1 MKKYSRYAIYYAPP
15 KESSLEEFGRYWF
28 GWDPL
33 NAKLINN
40 KRRINYLNRF
50 GIKNL
55 INIDKNVLIA
65 KKYGFHG
72 TLIPPFKLNKNYSTN
87 TLFKKTEEIA
97 KKLKKFKFYKFKL
110 KKINNF
116 YAFVQNKKNN
126 NINKLSNRLVR
137 ELFKFRSPLTKKEIN
152 RRNPSKLS
160 KLQLNILYKWGYPY
174 LMSEFNF
181 HMTLASEVTG
191 NKLYLELKKIERNK
205 EIILNEINN
214 FDKIYIF
221 GENQKGMFEN
231 LENFSLS

>member
-40 KRRINYLNRF
+40 KHRINYLNRF

-97 KKLKKFKFYKFKL
+97 KKFKKFKFYKFKL
-110 KKINNF
+110 KKMNNF

-137 ELFKFRSPLTKKEIN
+137 ELFKFRSPLTKKEID

-191 NKLYLELKKIERNK
+191 IKLYLELKKIERNK

>member
-1 MKKYSRYAIYYAPP
+1 MKKYSRFAIYYAPP
-15 KESSLEEFGRYWF
+15 KGSVLEEFGKYWF

-33 NAKLINN
+33 VAKFINN
-40 KRRINYLNRF
+40 KQRINYLNRF

-55 INIDKNVLIA
+55 KSIDNNILMA

-72 TLIPPFKLNKNYSTN
+72 TLIPPFKLNNNYN
-87 TLFKKTEEIA
+87 RKKLFKKIEVVA
-97 KKLKKFKFYKFKL
+97 KKYKKFNFYKFKL
-110 KKINNF
+110 KKIDNF
-116 YAFVQNKKNN
+116 YAFVQSKKNN

-137 ELFKFRSPLTKKEIN
+137 ELFKFRSPLTKKEID

-160 KLQLNILYKWGYPY
+160 KLQLSILYKWGYPY
-174 LMSEFNF
+174 LMSQFNF
-181 HMTLASEVTG
+181 HMTLASEVSG
-191 NKLYLELKKIERNK
+191 NKLYFELKKIEKNK
-205 EIILNEINN
+205 EIILNETND

>member
-15 KESSLEEFGRYWF
+15 KESNLEEFGRYWF
-28 GWDPL
+28 GWDPI
-33 NAKLINN
+33 NAKSINN
-40 KRRINYLNRF
+40 KQRINYLNGF

-55 INIDKNVLIA
+55 KNIDKNVLIA
-65 KKYGFHG
+65 RKYGFHG

-87 TLFKKTEEIA
+87 TLFKKTEKIA
-97 KKLKKFKFYKFKL
+97 KKFKKFKFYKFKL

-137 ELFKFRSPLTKKEIN
+137 ELFKFRSPLTKKEID

-160 KLQLNILYKWGYPY
+160 KFQLNILYKWGYPY
-174 LMSEFNF
+174 LMSEFKF

-191 NKLYLELKKIERNK
+191 NKLYSELKKIENNK

>member
-40 KRRINYLNRF
+40 KHRINYLNRF

-55 INIDKNVLIA
+55 INIDKNVLIP

-97 KKLKKFKFYKFKL
+97 KKFKKFKFYKFKL

-137 ELFKFRSPLTKKEIN
+137 ELFKFRSPLTKKEID

>member
-28 GWDPL
+28 GWDPI
-33 NAKLINN
+33 NAKSINN
-40 KRRINYLNRF
+40 KQRINYLNGF

-55 INIDKNVLIA
+55 KNIDKNVLIA
-65 KKYGFHG
+65 RKYGFHG

-137 ELFKFRSPLTKKEIN
+137 ELFKFRSPLTKKEID

>member
-15 KESSLEEFGRYWF
+15 KESNLEEFGRYWF

-40 KRRINYLNRF
+40 KRRINYLNGF

-55 INIDKNVLIA
+55 KNIDKNVLIA

-87 TLFKKTEEIA
+87 LLFKKTEDIA
-97 KKLKKFKFYKFKL
+97 KKFKKFKFYKFKL

-137 ELFKFRSPLTKKEIN
+137 ELFKFRSPLTKKEID

-160 KLQLNILYKWGYPY
+160 KLQLNILHKWGYPY

-191 NKLYLELKKIERNK
+191 NKLYFELKKIEKNK

>member
-40 KRRINYLNRF
+40 KHRINYLNRF

-55 INIDKNVLIA
+55 INIDKNVLIP

-87 TLFKKTEEIA
+87 ALFKKTEEIA
-97 KKLKKFKFYKFKL
+97 KKFKKFKFYKFKL

-137 ELFKFRSPLTKKEIN
+137 ELFKFRSPLSKKEID

-174 LMSEFNF
+174 IMSEFNF

-191 NKLYLELKKIERNK
+191 NKLYFELKKIEKNK

>member
-15 KESSLEEFGRYWF
+15 KESNLEEFGRYWF

-40 KRRINYLNRF
+40 KQRINYLNGF

-55 INIDKNVLIA
+55 KNIDKNVLIA

-87 TLFKKTEEIA
+87 TLFKKTEDIA
-97 KKLKKFKFYKFKL
+97 KKFKKFKFYKFKL

-137 ELFKFRSPLTKKEIN
+137 ELFKFRSPLTKKEID

-160 KLQLNILYKWGYPY
+160 KFQLNILYKWGYPY
-174 LMSEFNF
+174 LMSEFKF

-191 NKLYLELKKIERNK
+191 NKLYSELKKIENNK

>member
-137 ELFKFRSPLTKKEIN
+137 ELFKFRSPLTKKEID

-181 HMTLASEVTG
+181 HMTLASEVKG

>member
-40 KRRINYLNRF
+40 KQRINYLNRF

-55 INIDKNVLIA
+55 KNIDKNVLIA

-87 TLFKKTEEIA
+87 TLFKKTEDIA
-97 KKLKKFKFYKFKL
+97 KKFKKFKFYKFKL
-110 KKINNF
+110 KRINNF
-116 YAFVQNKKNN
+116 YAFVQNKKNS
-126 NINKLSNRLVR
+126 NINKISNRLVK
-137 ELFKFRSPLTKKEIN
+137 ELFKFRSPLTKKEIDK
-152 RRNPSKLS
+152 RNPSKLS
-160 KLQLNILYKWGYPY
+160 KLQLNILHKWGYPY
-174 LMSEFNF
+174 LMSEFKF

-191 NKLYLELKKIERNK
+191 NKLYSELKKIEKKK
-205 EIILNEINN
+205 EIILNEIND

>member
-15 KESSLEEFGRYWF
+15 KESNLEEFGRYWF

-40 KRRINYLNRF
+40 KRRINYLNGF

-55 INIDKNVLIA
+55 KNIDKNVLIA

-72 TLIPPFKLNKNYSTN
+72 TLIPPFRLNKNYSTN
-87 TLFKKTEEIA
+87 LLFKKTEDIA
-97 KKLKKFKFYKFKL
+97 KKFKKFKFYKFKL

-137 ELFKFRSPLTKKEIN
+137 ELFKFRSPLTKKEID

>member
-15 KESSLEEFGRYWF
+15 KESNLEEFGRYWF
-28 GWDPL
+28 GWDPI
-33 NAKLINN
+33 NAKSINN
-40 KRRINYLNRF
+40 KQRINYLNGF

-55 INIDKNVLIA
+55 KNIDKNVLIA

-97 KKLKKFKFYKFKL
+97 KKFKKFKLYKFKL

-137 ELFKFRSPLTKKEIN
+137 ELFKFRSPLTKKEID

-160 KLQLNILYKWGYPY
+160 KFQLNILYKWGYPY
-174 LMSEFNF
+174 LMSEFKF

-191 NKLYLELKKIERNK
+191 NKLYSELKKIENNK

>member
-1 MKKYSRYAIYYAPP
+1 MSETKKRKILNEVLGGSYRSSHEYLYHCP
-15 KESSLEEFGRYWF
+15 KCKHHKK
-28 GWDPL
+28 
-33 NAKLINN
+33 KLSV
-40 KRRINYLNRF
+40 
-50 GIKNL
+50 
-55 INIDKNVLIA
+55 NIDKNVLIA

-97 KKLKKFKFYKFKL
+97 KKFKKFKFYKFKL
-110 KKINNF
+110 KKMNNF

-137 ELFKFRSPLTKKEIN
+137 ELFKFRSPLTKKEID

>member
-40 KRRINYLNRF
+40 KQRINYLNRF

-55 INIDKNVLIA
+55 KNIDKNVLIA

-87 TLFKKTEEIA
+87 KLFKKTDEIA
-97 KKLKKFKFYKFKL
+97 KKFKKFKFYKFKL

-116 YAFVQNKKNN
+116 YAFVQNKKNS
-126 NINKLSNRLVR
+126 NINKISNRLVK
-137 ELFKFRSPLTKKEIN
+137 ELFKFRSPLTKKEIDK
-152 RRNPSKLS
+152 RNPSKLS
-160 KLQLNILYKWGYPY
+160 KLQLNILHKWGYPY
-174 LMSEFNF
+174 LMSEFKF
-181 HMTLASEVTG
+181 HMTIASEVTG
-191 NKLYLELKKIERNK
+191 NKLYFELKKIEKNK
-205 EIILNEINN
+205 KIILNEINN